1 MHLYHSYRSKHEP
14 KHIFFFREE
23 LEVIFSIENRTVES
37 TYTACSSQSNP
48 LKLKLQK
55 KSCAVGAPPRASSA
69 DENSDDLPDPALSP
83 VKPCNSRPIPRPS
96 SSRSLVA
103 VQDEEDVR
111 LHWAR
116 KVAKKCEKSKK
127 KKSKKSK
134 KGKSTRELIKE
145 NEEMKNEVLKYL
157 VKNKQKILQESS
169 SSSPETSTS
178 EESD

>member
-1 MHLYHSYRSKHEP
+1 
-14 KHIFFFREE
+14 
-23 LEVIFSIENRTVES
+23 
-37 TYTACSSQSNP
+37 
-48 LKLKLQK
+48 
-55 KSCAVGAPPRASSA
+55 
-69 DENSDDLPDPALSP
+69 
-83 VKPCNSRPIPRPS
+83 VKPYNSRPIHRPS

-103 VQDEEDVR
+103 VQDEDVR
-111 LHWAR
+111 LHWER

-157 VKNKQKILQESS
+157 VKNKQTILQESS